1 MAAVFERHTVIHT
14 QPTQDMNI
22 MTIRT
27 LVTRQEP
34 FEFSIGVG
42 KRPFY
47 LTDSL
52 LKTSESDWLYN
63 ALDDIALNT
72 PVRPRTSDEW
82 VFTPVNIT
90 NQDDPSVLYVAS
102 ASQSEAR
109 NVAASITSSFNVSLT
124 TSALRGRLECEA
136 ITVSG
141 TDWLDN
147 VQDVYPN
154 RFDQSVTGHVLPV
167 TLAMEK
173 GFAAPTFSAPRRL
186 ACCTNGTENGGQS
199 IVAYWSSNTSVYD
212 EQPSIS
218 LDPNQPEDFKV
229 SSGWTK
235 DFAIK
240 WIVGSTASTLI
251 PGTQE
256 NFISNTIGTVN
267 ETALYFTQE
276 PQLSILK
283 CNPIIEQ
290 AKATITFARD
300 TSQILSY
307 ELLEPPQPAVGAW
320 DYAYDVEY
328 PNPESN
334 SSTGNVR

>member
-1 MAAVFERHTVIHT
+1 
-14 QPTQDMNI
+14 

-63 ALDDIALNT
+63 ALDDITLNT
-72 PVRPRTSDEW
+72 PVRPWTSDEW

-167 TLAMEK
+167 TLAMEE

-307 ELLEPPQPAVGAW
+307 ELLEPPQPVVGAW